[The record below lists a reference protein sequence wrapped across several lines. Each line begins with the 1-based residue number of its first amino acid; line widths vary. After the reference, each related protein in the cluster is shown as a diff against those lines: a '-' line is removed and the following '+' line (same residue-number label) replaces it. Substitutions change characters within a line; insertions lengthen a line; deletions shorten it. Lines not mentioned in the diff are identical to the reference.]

1 MIVRTITRCS
11 RIRKVPSFQPPLQRM
26 KQRAHSTSTSS
37 TTTTP
42 TAPSPASILGAF
54 TDECDKLAPKFEVEG
69 SQIQILRTPSEFYET
84 LKVGIDSNWPLADGT
99 DADGRI

>member
-1 MIVRTITRCS
+1 
-11 RIRKVPSFQPPLQRM
+11 M